1 MIINL
6 VKQEGAY
13 HFQAENESGSKINID
28 ASPSI
33 GGTNQGPRP
42 MELLIMGLGGCS
54 GIDILSILRKQ
65 KIEPDGF
72 SIHISAERE
81 KDATP
86 SLFTEI
92 HVRFTLKG
100 DIDSGKVERAA
111 QLSMDK
117 YCSVAKTIEKSAKI
131 TYSVV
136 IEK

>member
-13 HFQAENESGSKINID
+13 HFEAANESGSTINID
-28 ASPSI
+28 ASPAI

-65 KIEPDGF
+65 KIEPEGF
-72 SIHISAERE
+72 QINIHAERE
-81 KDATP
+81 KDTTP

-100 DIDSGKVERAA
+100 DLDAGKVERAA

-117 YCSVAKTIEKSAKI
+117 YCSVAKTIEKTAKI